1 MKKLGILLCLL
12 CFSVTG
18 FSQQSDFWQNVRYG
32 GGFGLS
38 FGNTTTIAISPS
50 AIYDF
55 NNGFALGAGL
65 NYTHSSTGRN
75 TANIYGGSLISLYNI
90 PYVDLQISGEFEQL
104 FVNRKINTITD
115 SYNYPALYLGIAYR
129 RGPVSFG
136 VRYDV
141 LYKASKSVYT
151 SAFSPVVRVF
161 F

>member
-1 MKKLGILLCLL
+1 MKRFIPLLYLL
-12 CFSVTG
+12 VFSTSS
-18 FSQQSDFWQNVRYG
+18 FCQQSDFWQNVRYG

-38 FGNTTTIAISPS
+38 FGNTTTIAVSPS

-55 NNGFALGAGL
+55 NNGFALGLGV

-75 TANIYGGSLISLYNI
+75 TANIYGGSLISLYNV
-90 PYVDLQISGEFEQL
+90 PVVNLQLSGEFEQL
-104 FVNRKINTITD
+104 FVNRKINTI
-115 SYNYPALYLGIAYR
+115 SNNYSYPALYLGVAYR
-129 RGPVSFG
+129 KRYISFG

-141 LYKASKSVYT
+141 LYQASKSVYT